1 MMKWWKP
8 PSCQPWPI
16 YFFAIDPGWWVL
28 RSTMW
33 YFAFLVSAA
42 KHNVILFGEC
52 CKAQCDTLLFNWTCS
67 GIGDQWPLTFLQ
79 NTLWSLQI
87 CPRTICHLFKWI
99 CTMRKKV
106 EKCTAGQSTWTL
118 FSKQCCEDLDKWW
131 CCFSWFVVRFC
142 LSLQLPVE
150 KIPNLVKYQ
159 LIAGQDCGNKL
170 KATAVYRMRAVH

>member
-1 MMKWWKP
+1 MISKGYIAIYCYIMIRLFAEKLWWWNGENLQAVNP
-8 PSCQPWPI
+8 DPS
-16 YFFAIDPGWWVL
+16 
-28 RSTMW
+28 T
-33 YFAFLVSAA
+33 FLQLTLV
-42 KHNVILFGEC
+42 GEC

-118 FSKQCCEDLDKWW
+118 FSKQCCGDLDK

-150 KIPNLVKYQ
+150 KIPNLVNYAISVDSRTRLWQ
-159 LIAGQDCGNKL
+159 QIESNCSL
-170 KATAVYRMRAVH
+170 

>member
-1 MMKWWKP
+1 MTLH
-8 PSCQPWPI
+8 SR
-16 YFFAIDPGWWVL
+16 FSGL
-28 RSTMW
+28 RSRSSTHF
-33 YFAFLVSAA
+33 YFQCGNKKWHWHHHDKAILLYWWWNGENLQAVNPDPSTFLQLTLV
-42 KHNVILFGEC
+42 GEC
-52 CKAQCDTLLFNWTCS
+52 CKAQCDSLLFNWTCS

-118 FSKQCCEDLDKWW
+118 FSKQCCGDLDKW
-131 CCFSWFVVRFC
+131 CFSWFVVRFC

-150 KIPNLVKYQ
+150 KFPI
-159 LIAGQDCGNKL
+159 
-170 KATAVYRMRAVH
+170 

>member
-16 YFFAIDPGWWVL
+16 YFFAIDPGWWAL
-28 RSTMW
+28 QSTMW
-33 YFAFLVSAA
+33 YFLVSAE
-42 KHNVILFGEC
+42 KHNAVILCFSIEH
-52 CKAQCDTLLFNWTCS
+52 S
-67 GIGDQWPLTFLQ
+67 IGIGDQWPLTFLQ

-118 FSKQCCEDLDKWW
+118 FSKQCCGDLDKWR
-131 CCFSWFVVRFC
+131 CCFSWFVVLRFC

-150 KIPNLVKYQ
+150 KIPNLVNYALSVDSRTRLWQ
-159 LIAGQDCGNKL
+159 QIESNCSL
-170 KATAVYRMRAVH
+170 

>member
-1 MMKWWKP
+1 MVKTYKLSTLTHLLFCNW
-8 PSCQPWPI
+8 PW
-16 YFFAIDPGWWVL
+16 
-28 RSTMW
+28 
-33 YFAFLVSAA
+33 LVSAA

-118 FSKQCCEDLDKWW
+118 FSKQCCGDLDKWW
-131 CCFSWFVVRFC
+131 CCFSWFC

-150 KIPNLVKYQ
+150 KIPNLVNYQ
-159 LIAGQDCGNKL
+159 LIDSRTRLWQQIESNCSL
-170 KATAVYRMRAVH
+170 